1 MFRTSTESRSYNV
14 WRDTSDNHR
23 FSTSERG
30 AERLKWIEAVIL
42 GVVQGLTEFLP
53 VSSSGHLVLFQHLFG
68 LTEPE
73 LLFDICVH
81 VGTLVAVIAVFHRDI
96 RELLKTLVTAP
107 GLIRSAGGIRS
118 LFNTHPEFRLMVMIV
133 LGCIPTALLGVM
145 FAKMAEQLFGTIW
158 LVGVAL
164 LITGTFLWFTRYRE
178 ATGRTVKAMGLKD
191 AFTIGLVQGLA
202 IVPGISRS
210 GATISTALY
219 LGVDRELAGRFS
231 FLLAIPAILGA
242 LVLGL
247 DGEMFQTSLP
257 VGKIL
262 VGSLVS
268 AAVGYGALVVL
279 LKMVRKGQLHH
290 FAGYCWLAGIG
301 AILIS
306 VL

>member
-1 MFRTSTESRSYNV
+1 M
-14 WRDTSDNHR
+14 
-23 FSTSERG
+23 
-30 AERLKWIEAVIL
+30 KWIEAVIL

-68 LTEPE
+68 LMEPE

-81 VGTLVAVIAVFHRDI
+81 VGTLAAVLAVFHKDVVKLI
-96 RELLKTLVTAP
+96 KTLVQAP
-107 GLIRSAGGIRS
+107 GLIRAAGGIRA
-118 LFNTHPEFRLMVMIV
+118 LFSSHAEFRLMVMIV

-164 LITGTFLWFTRYRE
+164 MITGTFLWFTRRRE
-178 ATGRTVKAMGLKD
+178 ATGRDIKEMRLKD
-191 AFTIGLVQGLA
+191 AFMIGLVQGLA

-210 GATISTALY
+210 GATISAALY

-247 DGEMFQTSLP
+247 DSEAFHTSLP
-257 VGKIL
+257 AGKIL
-262 VGSLVS
+262 VGSLVA
-268 AAVGYGALVVL
+268 AAVGYAALVVL
-279 LKMVRKGQLHH
+279 LKMVRKGQLHR
-290 FAGYCWLAGIG
+290 FSVYCWMVGIG

-306 VL
+306 VF